1 MVPAARVE
9 LAPHCW
15 DLNLNQ
21 ARLPIPPRGHR
32 GNPRKGAG
40 LPTHPWPSV
49 QAQSPTHSYS
59 SAWPL
64 GIGDLT
70 CGDLSHIIPDP
81 IFGFNF
87 QTKQN
92 HECTEITQRHVAR
105 TCR

>member
-40 LPTHPWPSV
+40 LLPT
-49 QAQSPTHSYS
+49 PTPPCKHELPRALAKRLAKGHIS
-59 SAWPL
+59 
-64 GIGDLT
+64 GLT
-70 CGDLSHIIPDP
+70 
-81 IFGFNF
+81 
-87 QTKQN
+87 
-92 HECTEITQRHVAR
+92 
-105 TCR
+105 